1 MAETLISAAAAII
14 VGLLSFFGALIA
26 GKRSGREMKRRIDV
40 AQAVT
45 DTKLEELT
53 REVREL
59 NASAKNLPVIEERI
73 RSLDRRVREVEKN
86 EGRYITQ

>member
-26 GKRSGREMKRRIDV
+26 GRRSGREMKRRIDV

-59 NASAKNLPVIEERI
+59 KACTKNMRMIEEGI
-73 RSLDRRVREVEKN
+73 R
-86 EGRYITQ
+86 